1 MSNPTKPTESG
12 SNRTGMAT
20 SPIDGPETIK
30 GAGAGTPSP
39 SLEPSGLLAARVSYA
54 KEVEPV
60 GTMPVPT
67 TFKSLAEATK
77 QMLLGKKPMVFLDL
91 LGERLAFERTGTRLY
106 EGLLVKLEAAD
117 PHPGGPARE
126 DLERIRDEELE
137 HFALLKATM
146 TALGADPT
154 AMTPSADVIAVASAG
169 LVQVVGDPR
178 TTLTESLKAILT
190 AELTDN
196 EGWLTLA
203 DLAERLGHDET
214 ANVFRRA
221 LAEEEDH
228 LARVRSWLASA
239 VEGQA
244 GLEPSPTPNEPSI
257 PASP

>member
-20 SPIDGPETIK
+20 SPMDGPATIE
-30 GAGAGTPSP
+30 GAKAGTPLAST
-39 SLEPSGLLAARVSYA
+39 EPGGLVAARVSYA
-54 KEVEPV
+54 REVSPV
-60 GTMPVPT
+60 GTMPIPT

-77 QMLLGKKPMVFLDL
+77 QMLKGKKPMVFLDL
-91 LGERLAFERTGTRLY
+91 LGERMAFERTGTRLY

-117 PHPGGPARE
+117 VHPGGPARE

-137 HFALLKATM
+137 HFALLKETM

-178 TTLTESLKAILT
+178 TTLTEALKAILT
-190 AELTDN
+190 AELADN
-196 EGWLTLA
+196 DGWLTLA
-203 DLAERLGHDET
+203 DLAERLGHADT
-214 ANVFRRA
+214 ASEFRRA

-228 LARVRSWLASA
+228 LARVRSWLATA

-244 GLEPSPTPNEPSI
+244 GLDPSPTPNEPAM